1 MRIIQ
6 AIWTKPMLGNV
17 NFYQYMRLAYV
28 SAKSIKAQ
36 GYQLILYTDKRGL
49 IMFKDF
55 PYDEIIE
62 INMDEFNPRLLATPK
77 YLALEKE
84 PLGSVHLDY
93 DIILTKPCIKWNEG
107 SDVLTQYEEVRSLY
121 MKERKFVES
130 HGTPTQILKHGLSEN
145 PYCFG
150 TIGFDNQELKDA
162 FINHYKEAMN
172 MYKDIDIPSNI
183 TADFLFEQAFL
194 PKYVSDCK
202 YTPQFVIDGLNGCS
216 VGAYR
221 IMNGSNLRYV
231 SSDQIGYHHFHGGS
245 KWTGFVQKIV
255 IDMLTPQ
262 DTKIINR
269 NFMNVNKQCIN
280 G

>member
-6 AIWTKPMLGNV
+6 AIWTKPMLENA
-17 NFYQYMRLAYV
+17 NFYQHMRLAYV

-36 GYQLILYTDKRGL
+36 GYQLILYTDKSGL

-62 INMDEFNPRLLATPK
+62 INMDEFNPRLFATPK

-107 SDVLTQYEEVRSLY
+107 CDALTQYEEVRSLY
-121 MKERKFVES
+121 MKEREFVKT
-130 HGTPTQILKHGLSEN
+130 HGTPTEILKHGLSEN

-150 TIGFDNQELKDA
+150 TIGFNNQELKDA

-172 MYKDIDIPSNI
+172 MYKNIDIPSNI
-183 TADFLFEQAFL
+183 TVDFLLEQAFL

-202 YTPQFVIDGLNGCS
+202 YNPQFVIDGLNGCS

-245 KWTGFVQKIV
+245 KWTEMVQEIMNDWISQNDIRV
-255 IDMLTPQ
+255 
-262 DTKIINR
+262 INR
-269 NFMNVNKQCIN
+269 NYMIVNKTLHN